1 MRRKHELILCEEG
14 SDSNGDEG
22 SEAKRGV
29 GDKVNVG
36 ATRD

>member
-1 MRRKHELILCEEG
+1 MKHELIIGQGG

-22 SEAKRGV
+22 SEVKRGA
-29 GDKVNVG
+29 GDKVNGG

>member
-1 MRRKHELILCEEG
+1 MRKKHELIIGEEG
-14 SDSNGDEG
+14 SDSNGDEE